1 MMNVFPD
8 GVNKPRR
15 RNIMKTQ
22 TKTTTSAFPSYYLG
36 RPRSV
41 YTERFAPKATVRRLF
56 TAGSEVIESRQ
67 IAA

>member
-1 MMNVFPD
+1 
-8 GVNKPRR
+8 
-15 RNIMKTQ
+15 MKTQ
-22 TKTTTSAFPSYYLG
+22 TKTTTSAFPSYFLG

-56 TAGSEVIESRQ
+56 TASSEVVESRQ